1 MVLLHLECLTALVGD
16 HPTHRLALLSVF
28 SILSYFIIKRVI
40 SSLALGMAYKANHCQ
55 RPPKYP
61 HKDPIFGLDFIFDSI
76 TGLRTGRL
84 LDTQAGHFRRA
95 GANTFYTWVLGRQAI
110 VTMEPENIKAIL
122 ATNFK
127 DYMIGGRKDI
137 LGSLLG
143 NGIFVLDGE
152 EWAHSRA
159 LLRPNF
165 VRDQL
170 ADLDMFERHIQELFH
185 VLPRDSSVVELQ
197 QLLLRFTMD
206 SATEFLFGHSTSTL
220 TDATAADEEFR
231 EALTFSLR
239 SLSKR
244 IQRGPLNQFLPRET
258 AEELRAH
265 KTCRDYVNIFVDQ
278 AMGLGEKTG
287 SGATEGGSDE
297 ETGRYYFLKELI
309 RAFDDKERICDELLS
324 ILLAGRDTTAAL
336 LSNVFHVLSRRPDLW
351 HKLRNEVQD
360 FSGNPPS
367 YAQLRNL
374 RFSKYIINETLRLY
388 PPIAINSRKA
398 VRDTILPTGGG
409 PNGTSPIFIPK
420 DTRVLYNTR
429 SMHRREDFYGPDALE
444 FRPERWET
452 ERHGWEYLPFNGGPR
467 ICLGQQYALTESI
480 YVMVRIAQEF
490 SSIETVDG
498 SPWKE
503 DFLLTVMNKNPVYCK
518 LTRS

>member
-1 MVLLHLECLTALVGD
+1 MSRRGLRSLVLLQRTWGQWHLSIILPPFHIYARCTCTIYPSRRHTSNTIVFKALPVSCRLDLLAMVLLHLECLTALVGD

-374 RFSKYIINETLRLY
+374 RFSKYIINESKQR
-388 PPIAINSRKA
+388 PRPIQQPSIIS
-398 VRDTILPTGGG
+398 VSEGSQLTQLVT
-409 PNGTSPIFIPK
+409 
-420 DTRVLYNTR
+420 
-429 SMHRREDFYGPDALE
+429 ALSSASLSSNCHQLKE
-444 FRPERWET
+444 GCSGHYSSYWRWS
-452 ERHGWEYLPFNGGPR
+452 ERHFANLHSQGHPR
-467 ICLGQQYALTESI
+467 SL
-480 YVMVRIAQEF
+480 
-490 SSIETVDG
+490 
-498 SPWKE
+498 
-503 DFLLTVMNKNPVYCK
+503 
-518 LTRS
+518 

>member
-1 MVLLHLECLTALVGD
+1 MVLGPLERVTALVGD
-16 HPTHRLALLSVF
+16 HPTHRLFLLSVF
-28 SILSYFIIKRVI
+28 SILCYFIIKRVI
-40 SSLALGMAYKANHCQ
+40 SSLALSRAYKASQCE

-76 TGLRTGRL
+76 TGLRNGRL
-84 LDTQAGHFRRA
+84 LDTQAGHFRLA

-143 NGIFVLDGE
+143 NGIFVSDGE

-185 VLPRDSSVVELQ
+185 VLPHDSSAVELQ
-197 QLLLRFTMD
+197 PLFLRFTMD
-206 SATEFLFGHSTSTL
+206 SATEFLFGHSTNTL

-231 EALTFSLR
+231 EAFTFSLR

-278 AMGLGEKTG
+278 AMRLGEKTEP
-287 SGATEGGSDE
+287 GAMEGGSNE
-297 ETGRYYFLKELI
+297 ETERYYFLKELV
-309 RAFDDKERICDELLS
+309 RAFDDRERICDELLS

-336 LSNVFHVLSRRPDLW
+336 ISNVFHELARRPELW
-351 HKLRNEVQD
+351 RKLRNEVQD
-360 FSGNPPS
+360 FNGCPPS

-374 RFSKYIINETLRLY
+374 KFSKYIINESKSEAR
-388 PPIAINSRKA
+388 PI
-398 VRDTILPTGGG
+398 
-409 PNGTSPIFIPK
+409 
-420 DTRVLYNTR
+420 
-429 SMHRREDFYGPDALE
+429 
-444 FRPERWET
+444 
-452 ERHGWEYLPFNGGPR
+452 
-467 ICLGQQYALTESI
+467 
-480 YVMVRIAQEF
+480 
-490 SSIETVDG
+490 
-498 SPWKE
+498 
-503 DFLLTVMNKNPVYCK
+503 
-518 LTRS
+518 